1 MKQKRVII
9 AFPQQAAYLRRIA
22 IGISAYYKAGQKQW
36 SVERMPELEGFSIES
51 LRHWPGNGAIVSLL
65 TQRDLHIAHSLKFPI
80 VNIASIIDDRRIP
93 SVIPDH
99 RAIGRVAA
107 MHLLARHYCQ
117 FAFCGNLG
125 MTFSKMR
132 QEGFC
137 DTIEEAG
144 YQCRVMELP
153 QENIEPGQWRD
164 HRKPIARWIRSMPL
178 PIGIMACNDDRA
190 NILLEACLEVGLR
203 VPEDVAIIGADN
215 DSVVFPTAVSLSTVA
230 RQDRE
235 IGFKAAEL
243 LDRLISGMSPPAAP
257 ILLPPEGVV
266 QRRSTESYGVADT
279 NVQIALAYMSEHLG
293 EPFGVERLLGETGL
307 SRRPFELRFGRVV
320 GKTPHEFIITQRVER
335 ARQMLAEPGG
345 QNFTAIAAAC
355 GFTNLRHFRT
365 AFQRLAGLSPAAYRH
380 KQVEVRG

>member
-279 NVQIALAYMSEHLG
+279 NVQIALA
-293 EPFGVERLLGETGL
+293 
-307 SRRPFELRFGRVV
+307 
-320 GKTPHEFIITQRVER
+320 
-335 ARQMLAEPGG
+335 
-345 QNFTAIAAAC
+345 
-355 GFTNLRHFRT
+355 
-365 AFQRLAGLSPAAYRH
+365 
-380 KQVEVRG
+380 